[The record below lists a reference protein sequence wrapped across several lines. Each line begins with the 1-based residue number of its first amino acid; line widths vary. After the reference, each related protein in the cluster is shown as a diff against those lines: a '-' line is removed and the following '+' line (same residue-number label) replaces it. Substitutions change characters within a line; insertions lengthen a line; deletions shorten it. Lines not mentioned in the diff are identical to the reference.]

1 MGYEEKLAKGG
12 FIPPRPKIKSKTI
25 EVKEIIGE
33 DSLVLQRGQRIVDT
47 RIIHD
52 VVEVKKPLAHSHN
65 SHTPDY
71 KTVIVLECVEYE

>member
-1 MGYEEKLAKGG
+1 MSDGYHQER
-12 FIPPRPKIKSKTI
+12 PRRVIKRKWV

-52 VVEVKKPLAHSHN
+52 VVEVKKPLAHSYN

>member
-1 MGYEEKLAKGG
+1 MSEPYQSDR
-12 FIPPRPKIKSKTI
+12 PRRVIKRKWV
-25 EVKEIIGE
+25 EVKEVIGE
-33 DSLVLQRGQRIVDT
+33 GSLVLERGQRIVDT

>member
-1 MGYEEKLAKGG
+1 MSDGYHQER
-12 FIPPRPKIKSKTI
+12 PRRVIKRKWV
-25 EVKEIIGE
+25 EVKEIIGN
-33 DSLVLQRGQRIVDT
+33 DSLVLERGQRIVDT

>member
-1 MGYEEKLAKGG
+1 MSEPYQSDR
-12 FIPPRPKIKSKTI
+12 PRRVIKRKWV

-33 DSLVLQRGQRIVDT
+33 DSLVLERGQRIVDT

-71 KTVIVLECVEYE
+71 MTVIVLECVEYE